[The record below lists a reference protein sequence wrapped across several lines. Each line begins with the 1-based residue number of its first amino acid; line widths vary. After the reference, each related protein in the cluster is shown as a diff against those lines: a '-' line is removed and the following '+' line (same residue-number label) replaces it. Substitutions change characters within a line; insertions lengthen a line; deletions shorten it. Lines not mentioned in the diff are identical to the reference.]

1 MCVFR
6 LRSVSALLLSLSLSS
21 VFMFCAKKSGQD
33 AAPPAAAVA
42 PDNVLADARDG
53 KKYKT
58 VKIGEQVWMAENL
71 NYQADGS
78 SCYENSADSCN
89 KYGRLYDWETAKKA
103 CPTGWKLPDTADWNR
118 LITAAGGE
126 ETAGKKLK
134 SKDGWNDYCDS
145 EDEDARTCFDGN
157 GTDDYGFSAISGG
170 VVICNDGCGVYHVG
184 GRGVWWSANKND
196 RFGSVYDIA
205 MDNQSEN
212 VNNFSNANG
221 DPSEGYSVRCL
232 KE

>member
-71 NYQADGS
+71 NYQADEDGS
-78 SCYENSADSCN
+78 RCYNDSASYCD
-89 KYGRLYDWETAKKA
+89 KYGRLYEWKTAKTV
-103 CPTGWKLPDTADWNR
+103 CPAGWKLPDTADWNK
-118 LITAAGGE
+118 LVTAAGGE
-126 ETAGKKLK
+126 KTAGKKLK
-134 SKDGWNDYCDS
+134 SKSGWK
-145 EDEDARTCFDGN
+145 DEDGNDGN
-157 GTDDYGFSAISGG
+157 GTDEFGFSALPSGFMDNNPDSENG
-170 VVICNDGCGVYHVG
+170 AVFAFVGNDGF
-184 GRGVWWSANKND
+184 WWTATENGNE
-196 RFGSVYDIA
+196 VYDRVIHSDG
-205 MDNQSEN
+205 DNVFGYSSETRDSGT
-212 VNNFSNANG
+212 SN
-221 DPSEGYSVRCL
+221 GYSVRCL

>member
-6 LRSVSALLLSLSLSS
+6 LRSVCALLLSLSLSS
-21 VFMFCAKKSGQD
+21 VFMFCAKKPGQD

-42 PDNVLADARDG
+42 SDNVLADARDG

-78 SCYENSADSCN
+78 FCYENSADSCN

-103 CPTGWKLPDTADWNR
+103 CPAGWKLPSNDDWNK
-118 LITAAGGE
+118 LVSTAGGE

-134 SKDGWNDYCDS
+134 STSGWDGN
-145 EDEDARTCFDGN
+145 GN
-157 GTDDYGFSAISGG
+157 GTDELGFSALPGG
-170 VVICNDGCGVYHVG
+170 RNAFGDGYFFNDGGEDGYWWGVADGGSNGVYRFIRSQTDSVTG
-184 GRGVWWSANKND
+184 TND
-196 RFGSVYDIA
+196 EED
-205 MDNQSEN
+205 M
-212 VNNFSNANG
+212 
-221 DPSEGYSVRCL
+221 YSVRCL
-232 KE
+232 KQ

>member
-42 PDNVLADARDG
+42 SDNVLADARDG

-78 SCYENSADSCN
+78 KCYNDSASYCD
-89 KYGRLYDWETAKKA
+89 KYGRLYEWKTAKTV
-103 CPTGWKLPDTADWNR
+103 CPAGWKLPDTADWNK
-118 LITAAGGE
+118 LITSVGGK

-134 SKDGWNDYCDS
+134 SKSGWND
-145 EDEDARTCFDGN
+145 N
-157 GTDDYGFSAISGG
+157 GTDDFGFSALPGGLYSFGGEDEEEGFATIGSQGRWWTATAGDDDVYIISISSGDDLE
-170 VVICNDGCGVYHVG
+170 DGLG
-184 GRGVWWSANKND
+184 
-196 RFGSVYDIA
+196 
-205 MDNQSEN
+205 M
-212 VNNFSNANG
+212 
-221 DPSEGYSVRCL
+221 GYTAFSVRCL